1 MLRPYGRGER
11 RPLNACATFKTPSSW
26 KSTLSFSNHAK
37 PCTQQTP
44 PSAQPRSGISAR
56 CRPLYDLE
64 GALARDATARGA
76 MGSFLPSLE
85 NLGRWCGPRGLLF
98 LEFFGGMCPVCV
110 QFVSTFRQCV
120 TTWGCERYEILCP
133 CVHFFQSVWVYCN
146 AGEKVCFHDTRPP
159 ITSPS
164 GRGGVACCA
173 PTKTPDK
180 RGMVINTTTG
190 IQGTVRSRGTR
201 GVPRCVQFVSSL
213 CPLSDSA

>member
-1 MLRPYGRGER
+1 MPVVVNTAPLPNPRRPY
-11 RPLNACATFKTPSSW
+11 ATLFNPSSW

-110 QFVSTFRQCV
+110 HFVSTFRQRV
-120 TTWGCERYEILCP
+120 TTWLCVRYKILCP
-133 CVHFFQSVWVYCN
+133 CVHFFQLVWTHRNEGKNGVLTP
-146 AGEKVCFHDTRPP
+146 HSTPP
-159 ITSPS
+159 H
-164 GRGGVACCA
+164 V
-173 PTKTPDK
+173 
-180 RGMVINTTTG
+180 
-190 IQGTVRSRGTR
+190 QRSRHG
-201 GVPRCVQFVSSL
+201 
-213 CPLSDSA
+213 DSHHEHPPMRPQGAGRSMLRPYRTPAQSEAW